1 MKEMYNIA
9 QTYFRGTIS
18 AADEKRLSEWLRVEA
33 NKQQFDEWA
42 AEWRTRAKAEASER
56 TKAAWAK
63 LVESRMHP
71 TAQACGDPAQ
81 SKVESQKQES
91 PIRLVKPATHRPY
104 AWLRYAASVTVV
116 AVIGALVL
124 WLLQPVQQE
133 PFMAQTGAHEQ
144 QNVVLSDGTEINLN
158 ESSSLACAEDFGE
171 KTREVLFE
179 GEASFSVAKNAERP
193 FIIRVGDYSVTVLG
207 TKFILRA
214 YPTDSIYTLQLT
226 SGKVKLQYL
235 QDSLFAETGDLVQFN
250 TTTKLFRKKLEA
262 NNILLSDLVNRLERL
277 YDVRIEVGDTALAN
291 ETLFISINTDDS
303 FEDVCAALETLLPIE
318 ITQEED
324 HYRLAAQ

>member
-1 MKEMYNIA
+1 MYNIA

-56 TKAAWAK
+56 TKAAWEK
-63 LVESRMHP
+63 LQARQQVRVLP
-71 TAQACGDPAQ
+71 TAQPVARRQ
-81 SKVESQKQES
+81 
-91 PIRLVKPATHRPY
+91 Y
-104 AWLRYAASVTVV
+104 AWLRYAASVAVV
-116 AVIGALVL
+116 AVIGALTL
-124 WLLQPVQQE
+124 WLLQPAQQE

-214 YPTDSIYTLQLT
+214 YPTDSIFTLQLT

-250 TTTKLFRKKLEA
+250 TATKLFRKKLEA

-303 FEDVCAALETLLPIE
+303 FEDVCSALETLLPIE

>member
-1 MKEMYNIA
+1 MYNIA

-42 AEWRTRAKAEASER
+42 IEWRAKAKTEASER
-56 TKAAWAK
+56 TKAAWEK
-63 LVESRMHP
+63 LQARQQVRVLP
-71 TAQACGDPAQ
+71 TAQPVARRQ
-81 SKVESQKQES
+81 
-91 PIRLVKPATHRPY
+91 Y
-104 AWLRYAASVTVV
+104 AWLRYAASVAVV
-116 AVIGALVL
+116 AVIGALTL
-124 WLLQPVQQE
+124 WLLQPAQQE

-144 QNVVLSDGTEINLN
+144 QNVVLSDGTEINLS
-158 ESSSLACAEDFGE
+158 ESSTLACAEDFGE

-179 GEASFSVAKNAERP
+179 GEASFSVAKNAEQP
-193 FIIRVGDYSVTVLG
+193 FIIHVGDYSVTVLG

-226 SGKVKLQYL
+226 SGKVKLQYM

-250 TTTKLFRKKLEA
+250 TATKLFRKKLEA
-262 NNILLSDLVNRLERL
+262 NNILLADLVNRLERL

-318 ITQEED
+318 ITQQED

>member
-1 MKEMYNIA
+1 MYNIA
-9 QTYFRGTIS
+9 QTYFRGTIT
-18 AADEKRLSEWLRVEA
+18 AADEQRLSAWLKEPA
-33 NKQQFDEWA
+33 NQLLFRDWE

-56 TKAAWAK
+56 TQNAWAK
-63 LVESRMHP
+63 L
-71 TAQACGDPAQ
+71 QARQQVRVLPVPQPA
-81 SKVESQKQES
+81 
-91 PIRLVKPATHRPY
+91 IRRTY
-104 AWLRYAASVTVV
+104 TWLRYAASVAVV
-116 AVIGALVL
+116 AVIGALIV
-124 WLLQPVQQE
+124 WLLPLAGHE

-144 QNVVLSDGTEINLN
+144 QTITLPDGTEINLD
-158 ESSSLACAEDFGE
+158 ESSSLACAENFGE

-193 FIIRVGDYSVTVLG
+193 FIIHVGDYSVTVLG
-207 TKFILRA
+207 TEFILRA

-250 TTTKLFRKKLEA
+250 TVTKQFRKKLEA

-277 YDVRIEVGDTALAN
+277 YDVRIEIDDPALAR

-303 FEDVCAALETLLPIE
+303 FEDVCAALETLLPIVIE
-318 ITQEED
+318 QEED
-324 HYRLAAQ
+324 HYRLSAQ

>member
-1 MKEMYNIA
+1 
-9 QTYFRGTIS
+9 
-18 AADEKRLSEWLRVEA
+18 
-33 NKQQFDEWA
+33 
-42 AEWRTRAKAEASER
+42 
-56 TKAAWAK
+56 
-63 LVESRMHP
+63 
-71 TAQACGDPAQ
+71 
-81 SKVESQKQES
+81 
-91 PIRLVKPATHRPY
+91 
-104 AWLRYAASVTVV
+104 V
-116 AVIGALVL
+116 AVIGALTL
-124 WLLQPVQQE
+124 WLLQPAQQE

-144 QNVVLSDGTEINLN
+144 QNVALSDGTEINLS
-158 ESSSLACAEDFGE
+158 ESSSLVCAEDFGE

-179 GEASFSVAKNAERP
+179 GEASFSVAKNADRP
-193 FIIRVGDYSVTVLG
+193 FIIHVGDYSVTVLG

-226 SGKVKLQYL
+226 SGKVKLQYM

-250 TTTKLFRKKLEA
+250 TVTKLFRKKLEA

-324 HYRLAAQ
+324 HYRIAAQ